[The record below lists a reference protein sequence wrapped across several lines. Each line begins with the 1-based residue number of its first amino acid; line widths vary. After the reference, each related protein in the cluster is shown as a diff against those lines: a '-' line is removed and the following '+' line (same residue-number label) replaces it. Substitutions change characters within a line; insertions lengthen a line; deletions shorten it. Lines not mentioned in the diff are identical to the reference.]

1 MQGRGVGGGG
11 GKRCFC
17 FWSDRYF
24 LKILI
29 FHEKAPFSSEIN
41 QTRRKREKKTIRV
54 GFVTENFIFHQKLL
68 EVCEYNFLVMKPP
81 GLVFQPTA

>member
-17 FWSDRYF
+17 FGSDRYF

-68 EVCEYNFLVMKPP
+68 EVSEYKVSVMKRL

>member
-1 MQGRGVGGGG
+1 LQRRGVRGGG

-17 FWSDRYF
+17 IGSDRYF

-68 EVCEYNFLVMKPP
+68 EVSEYKVSVMKRL